1 MRKIAVFILSL
12 LIVSSCIIN
21 VHAKSIS
28 TGWEW
33 NTIEDYEAYLAENR
47 KGNWFITGDE
57 LAFMGTFFSFRAHY
71 NNSQEYQYVLTDSN
85 RNVFTVHIAHTDI
98 RTDPSIQIPMQSG
111 MENMLCLSEGTSG
124 TIVRNNI
131 HYNYEEVDGVGK
143 LKEIIWQGHGAC
155 FQLKMPTGTYFF
167 GENETFL
174 NLLLSASD
182 ADLEKAM
189 DMFEAG
195 ITVSNDRFIVLKVI
209 AVIVGGIAIIAGIV
223 VLVIVMRKRYLRRKY
238 AAFDIEI

>member
-47 KGNWFITGDE
+47 KGNWFITRDE
-57 LAFMGTFFSFRAHY
+57 LAFMGTFFSFRIHY

-85 RNVFTVHIAHTDI
+85 RNVFTVHIAHTSI

-111 MENMLCLSEGTSG
+111 MENMLCLSEDTTG
-124 TIVRNNI
+124 TIVRNNV
-131 HYNYEEVDGVGK
+131 HYNYDAGK
-143 LKEIIWQGHGAC
+143 LTEIIWQGHGAC

-189 DMFEAG
+189 DMFDAG